1 MKNIK
6 SILILL
12 FISSFIMSC
21 KKDLMS
27 VGDPSITP
35 INSFKEIKTSTNFD
49 WKTSAPVLIN
59 ITPIPTLSNI
69 TNTLLIK
76 TENGDVV
83 FSKLQTMSESFSG
96 EVLVPTKIKKLV
108 VSFGS
113 ISKTLDI
120 ENNQIN
126 FNYLVQ

>member
-1 MKNIK
+1 
-6 SILILL
+6 
-12 FISSFIMSC
+12 MSC

-35 INSFKEIKTSTNFD
+35 VNSFKEIKTSTNFD
-49 WKTSAPVLIN
+49 WNTSTPVLIN
-59 ITPIPTLSNI
+59 ITPLPTLSNI

-83 FSKLQTMSESFSG
+83 FSKLQTMSEAFSG
-96 EVLVPTKIKKLV
+96 EVLVPTKITKLV